1 MTYLADS
8 GQKLRLHDHL
18 SNQTCH
24 WVAVFK
30 PVAYIVFHNP
40 ILIKSLSQSS
50 YGKGTKL
57 DAVEEAEYAEWLCK
71 YDERGL
77 LNLLNVLL
85 HVFELRGI
93 PCQ

>member
-8 GQKLRLHDHL
+8 GQKHLVHDHL

-30 PVAYIVFHNP
+30 PVAFIVFKTP
-40 ILIKSLSQSS
+40 VLIKSLSSL
-50 YGKGTKL
+50 YGRGKL
-57 DAVEEAEYAEWLCK
+57 DAIGDAEYAEWLCK

-85 HVFELRGI
+85 HICELRGM
-93 PCQ
+93 P

>member
-8 GQKLRLHDHL
+8 GQKHLVHDHL

-24 WVAVFK
+24 WAAVLK
-30 PVAYIVFHNP
+30 PVAFIVFKNHV
-40 ILIKSLSQSS
+40 LITSLSSL

-57 DAVEEAEYAEWLCK
+57 DAIGEAEYAEWVCK
-71 YDERGL
+71 YDERGV

-85 HVFELRGI
+85 HICELRGL
-93 PCQ
+93 P